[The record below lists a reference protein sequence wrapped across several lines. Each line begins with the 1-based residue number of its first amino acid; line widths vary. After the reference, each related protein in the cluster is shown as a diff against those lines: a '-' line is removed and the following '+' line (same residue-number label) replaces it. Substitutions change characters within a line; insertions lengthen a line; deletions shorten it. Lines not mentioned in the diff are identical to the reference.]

1 MTELAL
7 KIDVDTHQGLG
18 KGVPRLLDC
27 LARRGVAASF
37 YVSMGPD
44 NSGKAI
50 RRFFNRKGFA
60 RKMLK
65 SNAVRLYGL
74 RTALYGTLLPAPEI
88 ARSFPDVLRRTVAE
102 GHELGI
108 HGNDHVYWHDF
119 ALTLD
124 EPALAREIDA
134 AIAAFEAI
142 VGGFPAGFAAPGWQ
156 CGEAALAALERR
168 PFTYQSSTRGDRP
181 YRARCGDLQTRLPEI
196 PTTLPTVDELLGQGI
211 EGERL
216 VEIYERSLPDAGLAV
231 LTVHAE
237 VEGGPYAAFFDR
249 LLERL
254 SGRVRF
260 RRLVE
265 IAREID
271 VGALPVCEVV
281 QGTRPGRAGTVSC
294 QANRAPASSPYREW

>member
-1 MTELAL
+1 MSDLAL

-18 KGVPRLLDC
+18 QGVPRLLDC
-27 LARRGVAASF
+27 LARRRIAASF

-50 RRFFNRKGFA
+50 RRFFTRKGFA

-65 SNAVRLYGL
+65 SNAVALYGL

-88 ARSFPDVLRRTVAE
+88 ARSFPEVLRRIVAE

-119 ALTLD
+119 AVGLS
-124 EPALAREIDA
+124 EPAVAREIDT
-134 AIAAFEAI
+134 AIETFADI

-156 CGEAALAALERR
+156 CGETTLAVLDRH
-168 PFTYQSSTRGDRP
+168 PFVYQSSTRGEAP
-181 YRARCGDLQTRLPEI
+181 YRPRIGGTEARLPEI

-211 EGERL
+211 TGGQLDE
-216 VEIYERSLPDAGLAV
+216 VYERSLGARSLTV

-237 VEGGPYAAFFDR
+237 VEGGPYAEFFDR
-249 LLERL
+249 LLASL
-254 SGRVRF
+254 SGRVRV
-260 RRLVE
+260 RRLIDV
-265 IAREID
+265 ARELD
-271 VGALPVCEVV
+271 VGALPLCEVV
-281 QGTRPGRAGTVSC
+281 QGMRPGRAGTVSC
-294 QANRAPASSPYREW
+294 QAG